1 MSASQQGNTLGR
13 VRRVVTGHDAQG
25 RAVVVEDSFAPT
37 VRTDDNRPGYSV
49 TQIWATDSSP
59 AFVGNN
65 SDPTLL
71 PMKLTPKAGGTI
83 VRVIEFPP
91 ANLELKEID
100 AEQAAKAFA
109 MYGQSDV
116 LTGANKPNKRHPFMH
131 RTETIDYAMVLSGE
145 IVMLLDESEV
155 TLKAGECLIQRG
167 TNHAWTNRSDQPCR
181 VMFVLVD
188 GQFDASV
195 KQAIDQFDAAE

>member
-1 MSASQQGNTLGR
+1 MPVSDEKPSLGH

-25 RAVVVEDSFAPT
+25 RAVVIEDGPAPT
-37 VRTDDNRPGYSV
+37 VRTDPNRPGYAV

-59 AFVGNN
+59 AFVGNDE
-65 SDPTLL
+65 DPTLRA
-71 PMKLTPKAGGTI
+71 MTLTPPAGGTV

-91 ANLELKEID
+91 ANLELREID
-100 AEQAAKAFA
+100 AEQAAQAFS
-109 MYGQSDV
+109 MYGQSHV
-116 LTGANKPNKRHPFMH
+116 LTGSNKPNKRHPFMH
-131 RTETIDYAMVLSGE
+131 RTETVDYAMVLSGE
-145 IVMLLDESEV
+145 IVMLLDETEV

-188 GQFDASV
+188 GRFDPPV
-195 KQAIDQFDAAE
+195 KEAIDRFDAAD